1 MVARALTTR
10 NTCNEISNVTDH
22 ELCAALTCL
31 ALAHQF
37 SNSASDG
44 SKAIALGDGDGI
56 YLLPADI
63 DESWG
68 RAFICRSTDANF
80 GNRSQSA
87 NALETVSVHVPELP
101 RNEAISDAE
110 YELRNGDCCTLILSD
125 SGGVWQKHNPWPRYG
140 CDREVAAGR

>member
-1 MVARALTTR
+1 M
-10 NTCNEISNVTDH
+10 
-22 ELCAALTCL
+22 
-31 ALAHQF
+31 HQF
-37 SNSASDG
+37 SYSASDG

-56 YLLPADI
+56 YLRPADI
-63 DESWG
+63 DESWEEG
-68 RAFICRSTDANF
+68 FYLPQHGHANF